1 MAKLYF
7 RYGAMN
13 SGKTLDIIKTDRNYK
28 EKNMNTLVIK
38 AILDKKGDDNI
49 ISRVGFERKVDLLV
63 SDKDNIKDL
72 IIDYLNKEVI
82 SCILVDE
89 AQFLSSKQID
99 ELSDIVDFYK
109 IPVICYGLRTDFQSN
124 LFPGSKRLMELAD
137 SLEEIKTICRCGT
150 KAIMNTRK
158 NKDEY
163 IFEGKQIAIDG
174 IDASYESLCRKC
186 YKEEYARYKR
196 IHNEK

>member
-1 MAKLYF
+1 
-7 RYGAMN
+7 
-13 SGKTLDIIKTDRNYK
+13 
-28 EKNMNTLVIK
+28 
-38 AILDKKGDDNI
+38 
-49 ISRVGFERKVDLLV
+49 
-63 SDKDNIKDL
+63 
-72 IIDYLNKEVI
+72 
-82 SCILVDE
+82 
-89 AQFLSSKQID
+89 
-99 ELSDIVDFYK
+99 
-109 IPVICYGLRTDFQSN
+109 
-124 LFPGSKRLMELAD
+124 MELAD

>member
-13 SGKTLDIIKTDRNYK
+13 SGKTLDIIKTDHNYK

-72 IIDYLNKEVI
+72 IID
-82 SCILVDE
+82 
-89 AQFLSSKQID
+89 
-99 ELSDIVDFYK
+99 
-109 IPVICYGLRTDFQSN
+109 
-124 LFPGSKRLMELAD
+124 
-137 SLEEIKTICRCGT
+137 
-150 KAIMNTRK
+150 
-158 NKDEY
+158 
-163 IFEGKQIAIDG
+163 
-174 IDASYESLCRKC
+174 
-186 YKEEYARYKR
+186 
-196 IHNEK
+196 